1 MKIKKYIKSLKV
13 LCVVISF
20 ILMNTLS
27 CFADS
32 SKVVTVGENLNS
44 TQKSKIF
51 QYFGV
56 SENDVDVITVNNQD
70 ERKYLEGVATE
81 EQIGHKTLS
90 CAYIEPTE
98 AGGVNVKIANL
109 NWVTASMISSTLITA
124 GVENAN
130 VIAVAPFEV
139 SGTGALTG
147 CFKAFEKAT
156 GQELDE
162 EKKEIATE
170 ELVITGD
177 LGEDIGQEKATGVV
191 NDVKKDVIKEKVKD
205 TETINKIIDDVSGK
219 YGVSLNPEQKN
230 DLSNMMLKVGEQDY
244 DYSKIEN
251 SLNKVTD
258 NVDKILNK
266 VGTEFEKSGLWDSI
280 KSFFTGLFS
289 SEKENSSEN
298 LGILNNT
305 NDNVLGEDTKIDST
319 NNNSEVNNQK
329 NSDSFWDKLKNL
341 LNF

>member
-1 MKIKKYIKSLKV
+1 MKIKKYIKSIKV
-13 LCVVISF
+13 SCIVISLLF
-20 ILMNTLS
+20 ISTLS

-32 SKVVTVGENLNS
+32 SKVVTIGENLNS
-44 TQKSKIF
+44 TQKTKIF

-90 CAYIEPTE
+90 CAYIEPTNS
-98 AGGVNVKIANL
+98 GGVNAKIANL

-147 CFKAFEKAT
+147 CFKAFEAAT
-156 GQELDE
+156 GKQLDE

-205 TETINKIIDDVSGK
+205 TETINKIIDDVSGQ
-219 YGVSLNPEQKN
+219 YGVSLSAEQKN
-230 DLSNMMLKVGEQDY
+230 ALSNMMLKVGEQDY

-258 NVDKILNK
+258 NVNKILNK

-280 KSFFTGLFS
+280 KSFFVGLFS
-289 SEKENSSEN
+289 GEKENDNEN

-305 NDNVLGEDTKIDST
+305 NDTALGENTKIDST
-319 NNNSEVNNQK
+319 NNNSQLNNQ
-329 NSDSFWDKLKNL
+329 NSDGFWDKFKKMLNL
-341 LNF
+341 

>member
-13 LCVVISF
+13 LCIVISF
-20 ILMNTLS
+20 ILMSTFS

-32 SKVVTVGENLNS
+32 SKVVTIGENLNL

-51 QYFGV
+51 QYFGI
-56 SENDVDVITVNNQD
+56 SENDVDVIKVNNQD

-139 SGTGALTG
+139 SGTGALAG

-170 ELVITGD
+170 ELIITGD
-177 LGEDIGQEKATGVV
+177 LGEGIGQEKATGVV
-191 NDVKKDVIKEKVKD
+191 NDIKKDVIKENVKD
-205 TETINKIIDDVSGK
+205 TETINKIIDDVSDK
-219 YGVSLNPEQKN
+219 YGVSLNSEQKN
-230 DLSNMMLKVGEQDY
+230 ALSNMMLKVGKQNY

-266 VGTEFEKSGLWDSI
+266 VETEFEKSGLWDSI

-289 SEKENSSEN
+289 SEKENSNEN

-305 NDNVLGEDTKIDST
+305 NDNVLGKDAKIDST
-319 NNNSEVNNQK
+319 SDNSEVN
-329 NSDSFWDKLKNL
+329 NSDSFWDRLKKL